1 MDIVKA
7 SGASDDMID
16 YIVEHREISKALG
29 CV

>member
-7 SGASDDMID
+7 SGASDDMIE
-16 YIVEHREISKALG
+16 YIIEQREISEILG